1 MDRLRQMD
9 SVQKAAIKITK
20 YLSFNKY
27 WSDKTA
33 TSLPCSNIKTNGLKQ
48 SVLEHNF
55 VPRPARGL
63 LGLKPVKWRQN
74 REVVPI
80 LNEVQMSKLT
90 FPSTEHL
97 VHYKYTDPRV
107 VLKAEGPNAGLIPLS
122 LSGPNVKVPTDV
134 GFTQVNTKVYSYLL
148 QKAYSRMSSAEFDFG
163 VTVGEV
169 AETAAF
175 LAAPLY
181 RLAAL
186 SSAAFAG
193 LGMIRSQGLIT
204 VARIAHDVSR
214 SQVRRLMHVTREHP
228 LDSSLRILDE
238 SANHW
243 LAYKFGVLPVIDDV
257 AKVMEFKENNIRRL
271 TGLQVARVRSKVIDD
286 TVVDLA
292 KDVPFTPSWWISYF
306 ATARTLDQ
314 YHLGLYF
321 RNRITAPIVNF
332 VENLG
337 FAPWQLP
344 SLAWELIPLSF
355 VVDRFIDVKSFV
367 RGNIGSLTKET
378 YGSFCTR
385 KIETTYSATVHKLC
399 YASPYWPLV
408 PDSGM
413 SSVVKYEQMA
423 RAVNL
428 SRPNFPVINPRW
440 RDELTADA
448 TNLSLIWGR
457 LRTFVSKAL

>member
-1 MDRLRQMD
+1 M
-9 SVQKAAIKITK
+9 
-20 YLSFNKY
+20 
-27 WSDKTA
+27 
-33 TSLPCSNIKTNGLKQ
+33 
-48 SVLEHNF
+48 
-55 VPRPARGL
+55 
-63 LGLKPVKWRQN
+63 
-74 REVVPI
+74 
-80 LNEVQMSKLT
+80 
-90 FPSTEHL
+90 
-97 VHYKYTDPRV
+97 
-107 VLKAEGPNAGLIPLS
+107 
-122 LSGPNVKVPTDV
+122 
-134 GFTQVNTKVYSYLL
+134 
-148 QKAYSRMSSAEFDFG
+148 
-163 VTVGEV
+163 
-169 AETAAF
+169 
-175 LAAPLY
+175 
-181 RLAAL
+181 
-186 SSAAFAG
+186 
-193 LGMIRSQGLIT
+193 
-204 VARIAHDVSR
+204 
-214 SQVRRLMHVTREHP
+214 
-228 LDSSLRILDE
+228 
-238 SANHW
+238 
-243 LAYKFGVLPVIDDV
+243 
-257 AKVMEFKENNIRRL
+257 
-271 TGLQVARVRSKVIDD
+271 
-286 TVVDLA
+286 A